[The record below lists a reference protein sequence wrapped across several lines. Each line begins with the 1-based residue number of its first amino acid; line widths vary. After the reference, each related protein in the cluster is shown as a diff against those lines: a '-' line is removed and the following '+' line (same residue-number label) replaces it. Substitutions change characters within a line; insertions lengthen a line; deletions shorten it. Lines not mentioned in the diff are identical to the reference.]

1 MTRPLTRRQKR
12 VGELIRREISTLL
25 ERKVKDPRLSFVT
38 VTDVEVTFDLR
49 DAFVYVS
56 APEGQGRKEEILAGL
71 ESASGFLRH
80 ELAQN
85 LRIKFI
91 PRLNFVWDDSLERG
105 QRITQLLRE
114 IAEKENVQGRD
125 SEKP

>member
-1 MTRPLTRRQKR
+1 MVKSMTRRQKR

-38 VTDVEVTFDLR
+38 VTDVEVTFDLK
-49 DAFVYVS
+49 DAFIYVS
-56 APEGQGRKEEILAGL
+56 APEGQVRKEEILEGF
-71 ESASGFLRH
+71 ERASGFLRH

-105 QRITQLLRE
+105 QRINQLLRE
-114 IAEKENVQGRD
+114 IKERENVQRSD
-125 SEKP
+125 SQEP

>member
-1 MTRPLTRRQKR
+1 MVKSMTRRQKR
-12 VGELIRREISTLL
+12 VGELLRREISNLL
-25 ERKVKDPRLSFVT
+25 EREVRDPRLSFVT

-56 APEGQGRKEEILAGL
+56 APEGRERKEEILQGL

-85 LRIKFI
+85 LRLKFI
-91 PRLNFVWDDSLERG
+91 PRLNFVWDDSMERG
-105 QRITQLLRE
+105 QRISQLIRE
-114 IAEKENVQGRD
+114 IKERENVQR
-125 SEKP
+125 SNSQ

>member
-1 MTRPLTRRQKR
+1 MTRRQKR
-12 VGELIRREISTLL
+12 VGELLKREISTLL
-25 ERKVKDPRLSFVT
+25 EREIRDPRLNFVT

-56 APEGQGRKEEILAGL
+56 APEGRERKEEILQGL

-85 LRIKFI
+85 LRLKFI
-91 PRLNFVWDDSLERG
+91 PRLNFVWDDSMERG
-105 QRITQLLRE
+105 QRIDQLLRE
-114 IAEKENVQGRD
+114 IKKGKNV
-125 SEKP
+125 

>member
-1 MTRPLTRRQKR
+1 MVKSMTRRQKR

-38 VTDVEVTFDLR
+38 VTDVEVTFDLK

-56 APEGQGRKEEILAGL
+56 APEGQVRKEEILEGF
-71 ESASGFLRH
+71 ERASGFLRH

-105 QRITQLLRE
+105 QRINQLLRE
-114 IAEKENVQGRD
+114 IKERENVQRSD
-125 SEKP
+125 SQEP

>member
-1 MTRPLTRRQKR
+1 MVKSMTRRQKR
-12 VGELIRREISTLL
+12 VGELLRREISNLL
-25 ERKVKDPRLSFVT
+25 EREVRDPRLSFVT

-56 APEGQGRKEEILAGL
+56 APEGRERKEEILQGL

-85 LRIKFI
+85 LRLKFI
-91 PRLNFVWDDSLERG
+91 PRLNFVWDDSMERG
-105 QRITQLLRE
+105 QRINQLLRE
-114 IAEKENVQGRD
+114 IKERENVQR
-125 SEKP
+125 SNSQ

>member
-1 MTRPLTRRQKR
+1 MVKSMTRRQKR
-12 VGELIRREISTLL
+12 VGELLRREISNLL
-25 ERKVKDPRLSFVT
+25 EREVRDPRLSFVT

-56 APEGQGRKEEILAGL
+56 APEGRERKEEILQGL

-85 LRIKFI
+85 LRLKFI
-91 PRLNFVWDDSLERG
+91 PRLNFVWDDSMERG
-105 QRITQLLRE
+105 QRINQLLRE
-114 IAEKENVQGRD
+114 IKERENVQRSD
-125 SEKP
+125 SQ

>member
-1 MTRPLTRRQKR
+1 MTKPLTRRQKR

-25 ERKVKDPRLSFVT
+25 ERKVKDPRLNFVT
-38 VTDVEVTFDLR
+38 VTDVEVTFDLK

-56 APEGQGRKEEILAGL
+56 APEGRERKEEILEGL
-71 ESASGFLRH
+71 ERASGFLRH

-91 PRLNFVWDDSLERG
+91 PRLTFIWDDSLERG
-105 QRITQLLRE
+105 QRINQLLRE
-114 IAEKENVQGRD
+114 IAEKKYVQRGD

>member
-1 MTRPLTRRQKR
+1 MTKPLTRRQKR

-56 APEGQGRKEEILAGL
+56 APEGRERKEEILASL
-71 ESASGFLRH
+71 EKASGFLRH

-85 LRIKFI
+85 LRIRFI
-91 PRLNFVWDDSLERG
+91 PRLTFIWDDSLERG
-105 QRITQLLRE
+105 QRISQLLRE
-114 IAEKENVQGRD
+114 IAEKEDVQRSD